1 MDPVREL
8 LRALSPAEA
17 AELRRS
23 ARRAGVSVAEL
34 AGVFLLLALYE
45 MGVTFCALLAIVCP
59 DDRSREAVLASFE
72 GPELDEGPEPD
83 EGPELDEPLPEGA
96 KPCVA
101 SAAGPLCV
109 AARWSERA

>member
-17 AELRRS
+17 AELRRA
-23 ARRAGVSVAEL
+23 ARRAGVSVEEL
-34 AGVFLLLALYE
+34 AEVFMLLALYE

-72 GPELDEGPEPD
+72 GPELDEGPER
-83 EGPELDEPLPEGA
+83 EESPELDEAWPEDA
-96 KPCVA
+96 EPCVG
-101 SAAGPLCV
+101 SAVGPLCV